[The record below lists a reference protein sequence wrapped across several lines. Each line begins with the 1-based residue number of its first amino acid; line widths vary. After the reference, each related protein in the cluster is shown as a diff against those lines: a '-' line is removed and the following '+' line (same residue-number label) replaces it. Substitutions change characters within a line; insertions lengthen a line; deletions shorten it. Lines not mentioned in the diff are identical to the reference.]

1 MQNLLRN
8 FKIEKQEYLILS
20 ILLITYIVL
29 PIHLPGVLSDIINSI
44 FGRSILYI
52 GAFYILF
59 KLCKVSG
66 LLALV
71 AAYIMIYR
79 ASLSTGTYAI
89 QEYLPS
95 EERKVMDFNKFN
107 EYPITLEEEEVARM
121 APVIRNDTSV
131 GSDYKPVL
139 DSLHSAAPTDY
150 DGVI

>member
-59 KLCKVSG
+59 KVCKVSG

-79 ASLSTGTYAI
+79 Y
-89 QEYLPS
+89 
-95 EERKVMDFNKFN
+95 NK
-107 EYPITLEEEEVARM
+107 
-121 APVIRNDTSV
+121 
-131 GSDYKPVL
+131 
-139 DSLHSAAPTDY
+139 
-150 DGVI
+150 